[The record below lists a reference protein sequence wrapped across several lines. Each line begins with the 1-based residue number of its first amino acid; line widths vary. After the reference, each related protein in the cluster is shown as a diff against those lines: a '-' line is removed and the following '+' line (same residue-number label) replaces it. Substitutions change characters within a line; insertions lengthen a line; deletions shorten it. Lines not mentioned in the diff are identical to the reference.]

1 MLTLWRPFDELFR
14 NDDFWGLP
22 RQEARAYHPAVD
34 LVEEDK
40 AFVLKAEMPGVKAE
54 EIDVNLDGNVLTI
67 RGERKYKQA
76 DEKAGYRRI
85 ERRFGTFQR
94 AFSLPNTVAFADI
107 EATLDDGILTVRI
120 PKKESIVPR
129 KVQVKS
135 GSKLVDKAKNL
146 FSGEKERQEGAH

>member
-1 MLTLWRPFDELFR
+1 MLTLWRPFDELLR
-14 NDDFWGLP
+14 NDDFWGLARP
-22 RQEARAYHPAVD
+22 EARVFNPAVD

-54 EIDVNLDGNVLTI
+54 EVDVKLDGNVLTI
-67 RGERKYKQA
+67 RGERKYEQA
-76 DEKAGYRRI
+76 DAKAGYRRI

-107 EATLDDGILTVRI
+107 EATLDAGILTVRV
-120 PKKESIVPR
+120 PKKESPQPR

-135 GSKLVDKAKNL
+135 ASDGPA
-146 FSGEKERQEGAH
+146 R